1 MAKNKKKTKS
11 AAQSAVGLATSWMP
25 QPLADFFGTPF
36 GTTLLVL
43 GAPFLLAT
51 GVITINW
58 SNGAPAVT
66 FDKERAVAV
75 GREVEQTVEAQV
87 ETEAKLV
94 VERIRAEESQRGQPQ
109 PPALQQMAQ
118 PMMRPV
124 MQPPLLQGA
133 AQPAPPA
140 WR

>member
-1 MAKNKKKTKS
+1 MAKKKTKS
-11 AAQSAVGLATSWMP
+11 ATQAAVGMATSWMP
-25 QPLADFFGTPF
+25 QPLADFFGTPL
-36 GTTLLVL
+36 GTMLFVL

-51 GVITINW
+51 GVITVNW

-94 VERIRAEESQRGQPQ
+94 VERIRAEELQRGRQPA
-109 PPALQQMAQ
+109 PPLQ
-118 PMMRPV
+118 PMGQPV
-124 MQPPLLQGA
+124 MQPPLLQNA